1 VEKAPKTPKAS
12 PPPLAKSR
20 NVGWTFLAFL
30 AGLYMG
36 GFVLFVWNLP
46 LTPVHTT
53 RGDGIVALTG
63 GDSRLDAAVALLEE
77 GAGKRLLISGVHQNT
92 TKADLK
98 RLVHGGP
105 RFDCCVDLGFSA
117 QSTRGNAAEAA
128 TWARKH
134 GYRSLVIVTA
144 NYHMPRS
151 LHEFADAMPGVRLL
165 PYPVQQDDVDV
176 AEWWSDS
183 HTLRVLHLEYA
194 KYLGSLFFSA
204 LDSSTRKVRPSREAR
219 NGSTRRF

>member
-1 VEKAPKTPKAS
+1 MEKAPNKPQ
-12 PPPLAKSR
+12 PPPAKSR
-20 NVGWTFLAFL
+20 NVAWTLLAFV
-30 AGLYMG
+30 AGLYLG
-36 GFVLFVWNLP
+36 GFILFVWNLP
-46 LTPVHTT
+46 PTPSHTA
-53 RGDGIVALTG
+53 RADGIVALTG

-77 GAGKRLLISGVHQNT
+77 GAGKRLLISGVHQNI

-105 RFDCCVDLGFSA
+105 RFDCCADLGFSA
-117 QSTRGNAAEAA
+117 MSTRGNAAEAA
-128 TWARKH
+128 TWVRKH

-151 LHEFADAMPGVRLL
+151 LHEFGDAMPGVRLL

-176 AEWWSDS
+176 AEWWTDS
-183 HTLRVLHLEYA
+183 HTLRVLHIEYA

-204 LDSSTRKVRPSREAR
+204 LDSSTRKYRTSREAR
-219 NGSTRRF
+219 NGSARRF